1 MSKSLAIVF
10 RCVPAASLEFAGEE
24 FPVVKAK
31 KQLLTADDVA
41 EMLQIAR
48 KTVVVMA
55 REQRIPCIRIGR
67 FVRFDP
73 AEIDRWI
80 DSQRS

>member
-1 MSKSLAIVF
+1 MK
-10 RCVPAASLEFAGEE
+10 G
-24 FPVVKAK
+24 K
-31 KQLLTADDVA
+31 KQLLIPDEVA

-55 REQRIPCIRIGR
+55 REERIPCIRIGR
-67 FVRFDP
+67 IVRFDA

>member
-1 MSKSLAIVF
+1 MK
-10 RCVPAASLEFAGEE
+10 E
-24 FPVVKAK
+24 K
-31 KQLLTADDVA
+31 KQYLTPDDVA
-41 EMLQIAR
+41 AMLQIAR

-55 REQRIPCIRIGR
+55 REGRIPSIRVGR

-73 AEIDRWI
+73 VKIDSWI

>member
-1 MSKSLAIVF
+1 MMKD
-10 RCVPAASLEFAGEE
+10 R
-24 FPVVKAK
+24 
-31 KQLLTADDVA
+31 KQKPLLTPDEVA
-41 EMLQIAR
+41 AMLRIAR

-55 REQRIPCIRIGR
+55 REERIPCIRIGR

-80 DSQRS
+80 DGQRS

>member
-1 MSKSLAIVF
+1 M
-10 RCVPAASLEFAGEE
+10 
-24 FPVVKAK
+24 KAK
-31 KQLLTADDVA
+31 KQLLTPDELA

-55 REQRIPCIRIGR
+55 REERIPSIRIGR
-67 FVRFDP
+67 IVRFDP

>member
-1 MSKSLAIVF
+1 MK
-10 RCVPAASLEFAGEE
+10 G
-24 FPVVKAK
+24 K
-31 KQLLTADDVA
+31 KQLLTPDEVA

-55 REQRIPCIRIGR
+55 REERIPSIRIGR